1 MQIHELTP
9 DATAAWNEFVFSATN
24 GTFFHRV
31 EWVEVLQRAFGFTNH
46 YLFAEEGGKV
56 IGVLPLVLVRSV
68 LFGSTLAS
76 TPYCVYG
83 GALAA
88 DPDTAAQ
95 LEARVARL
103 AEHMGVDYLEL
114 RSTALTRPDW
124 LLSDLYVTFRKTL
137 SRDEAENMKAIPR
150 KQRAM
155 VRKGIKAG
163 PCAEAEGDLDRFFRV
178 YATSTRNHGTPVFPR
193 KYFNTL
199 KQVFGDACD
208 IVTVTENGNA
218 VSSVM
223 SFYHKD
229 EVLPYYGGG
238 LLRARAVKAFD
249 FMYWRVLCAA
259 VEKGC
264 TLFDYGRSKVG
275 SGSCSFKKNWG
286 FEPTPLFYQY
296 HLVKA
301 TALPQKNPNN
311 PSYRLLIEAWK
322 KMPLPLANRIGP
334 LISRGLG

>member
-137 SRDEAENMKAIPR
+137 SRDGGGKHEGHSAQAARDGAQGHKG
-150 KQRAM
+150 RA
-155 VRKGIKAG
+155 VRRSRGRFGSLLPSLRYQHPESRHAG
-163 PCAEAEGDLDRFFRV
+163 
-178 YATSTRNHGTPVFPR
+178 
-193 KYFNTL
+193 
-199 KQVFGDACD
+199 
-208 IVTVTENGNA
+208 
-218 VSSVM
+218 VSS
-223 SFYHKD
+223 
-229 EVLPYYGGG
+229 EVLQ
-238 LLRARAVKAFD
+238 
-249 FMYWRVLCAA
+249 
-259 VEKGC
+259 
-264 TLFDYGRSKVG
+264 TL
-275 SGSCSFKKNWG
+275 
-286 FEPTPLFYQY
+286 
-296 HLVKA
+296 
-301 TALPQKNPNN
+301 
-311 PSYRLLIEAWK
+311 
-322 KMPLPLANRIGP
+322 
-334 LISRGLG
+334 